1 MLRAKQLLENGLFS
15 VAEVAAMVGYGDAG
29 YFTKV
34 FKKETGILPGKYGQL
49 R

>member
-1 MLRAKQLLENGLFS
+1 
-15 VAEVAAMVGYGDAG
+15 MVGYRDAG

-34 FKKETGILPGKYGQL
+34 FKKETGILPGKYAQL